1 MSTTISN
8 SGKEMAS
15 ILDHLAQA
23 FASMGQGVR
32 KSDGSVDTW
41 SHGKQVYVDAT
52 IPNLASERLDI
63 CLHDGRIFVVL
74 ERS

>member
-1 MSTTISN
+1 
-8 SGKEMAS
+8 
-15 ILDHLAQA
+15 
-23 FASMGQGVR
+23 MGQGVR